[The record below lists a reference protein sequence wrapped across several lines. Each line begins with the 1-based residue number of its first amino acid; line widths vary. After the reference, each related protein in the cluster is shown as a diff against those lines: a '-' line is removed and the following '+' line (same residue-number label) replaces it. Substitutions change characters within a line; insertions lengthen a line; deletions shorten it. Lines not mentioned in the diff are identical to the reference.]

1 MKSKILCLCALFF
14 IASTGIVT
22 VRSGVSHAQQY
33 NYDTSSGRLSS
44 VLNEDNNSIIIYNYD
59 RNGNVTSKKSIKT
72 PTVQSPNEVNLL
84 DDSYE
89 IYAYG
94 VNENAVYVTFPTWTD
109 YNGNDDLTYPWVPGQ
124 KVADGVWKAAVPL
137 SDHNNETGLY
147 YNDVWVDGTY
157 FGGTKTTVVRNNI
170 ITPDKVYFKDGSYVI
185 TVEGIREDVSRMT
198 FYTWTEANGQD
209 DLQESS
215 GQKISSHTWKINIPF
230 SEHNF
235 ETGVYTTHIYTTDN
249 YGNRTGVGVQ
259 TEVVSSVE
267 APASIN
273 LQAGSYEV
281 FAYGIKSDAVYV
293 TFPTWTEYQGNDDL
307 EYPWVAGQKVS
318 NGVWKATVPF
328 SKHNNE
334 TGLYYNDVWV
344 DGAYFGGCQTIVS
357 SATISFQDVLLF
369 FPAWDVRKYTQS
381 ITAGT
386 FFS

>member
-1 MKSKILCLCALFF
+1 MGKMICRKVV
-14 IASTGIVT
+14 GK
-22 VRSGVSHAQQY
+22 RY
-33 NYDTSSGRLSS
+33 
-44 VLNEDNNSIIIYNYD
+44 
-59 RNGNVTSKKSIKT
+59 
-72 PTVQSPNEVNLL
+72 LL
-84 DDSYE
+84 
-89 IYAYG
+89 
-94 VNENAVYVTFPTWTD
+94 
-109 YNGNDDLTYPWVPGQ
+109 
-124 KVADGVWKAAVPL
+124 
-137 SDHNNETGLY
+137 
-147 YNDVWVDGTY
+147 
-157 FGGTKTTVVRNNI
+157 
-170 ITPDKVYFKDGSYVI
+170 
-185 TVEGIREDVSRMT
+185 
-198 FYTWTEANGQD
+198 
-209 DLQESS
+209 
-215 GQKISSHTWKINIPF
+215 HTWKINIPF